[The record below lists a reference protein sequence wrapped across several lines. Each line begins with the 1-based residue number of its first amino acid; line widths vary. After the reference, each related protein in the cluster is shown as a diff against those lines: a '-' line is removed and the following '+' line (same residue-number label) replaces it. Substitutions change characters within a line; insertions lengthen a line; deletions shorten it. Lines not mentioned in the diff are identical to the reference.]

1 MVAFGF
7 LEGTVW
13 SLCTGII
20 LHTRMYSYGRAL
32 YFYNICVDL
41 VMLTWNKHEVIAV
54 PAVVIILLTLFGPH
68 APILAVLPEWF
79 WNPLDMVMNREFV
92 RREI

>member
-1 MVAFGF
+1 MRCYV
-7 LEGTVW
+7 
-13 SLCTGII
+13 
-20 LHTRMYSYGRAL
+20 RAP

-54 PAVVIILLTLFGPH
+54 LAVLIILLTLFGPH
-68 APILAVLPEWF
+68 APILAVAPEWF
-79 WNPLDMVMNREFV
+79 WNPLDMVMHREFV